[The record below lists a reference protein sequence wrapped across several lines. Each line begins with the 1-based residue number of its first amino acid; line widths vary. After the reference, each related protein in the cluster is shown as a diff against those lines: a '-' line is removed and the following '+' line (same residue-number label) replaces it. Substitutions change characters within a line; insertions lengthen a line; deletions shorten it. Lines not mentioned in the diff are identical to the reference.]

1 MLDMPRQGNARMRSD
16 HSRRGT
22 IDGHLEG
29 QPRNPE
35 KAADELAM
43 TSDIHRNSFWGNPGF
58 LNVFMTPMQKF
69 IEEFSMNWR

>member
-35 KAADELAM
+35 KTADELAM
-43 TSDIHRNSFWGNPGF
+43 NSEIHRNSFLKNPGGF
-58 LNVFMTPMQKF
+58 DVFMTPMKKF
-69 IEEFSMNWR
+69 IDEFSMNWR